1 MSWLDMW
8 DEGPHIIVNNKSKG
22 PSEVELD
29 KWKGKFMIL
38 AKLTRMTNVIRPN
51 TRIN

>member
-8 DEGPHIIVNNKSKG
+8 DEGPHTIVNNKSKG

-29 KWKGKFMIL
+29 KWKREVYDSCQVDKND
-38 AKLTRMTNVIRPN
+38 KCY
-51 TRIN
+51 